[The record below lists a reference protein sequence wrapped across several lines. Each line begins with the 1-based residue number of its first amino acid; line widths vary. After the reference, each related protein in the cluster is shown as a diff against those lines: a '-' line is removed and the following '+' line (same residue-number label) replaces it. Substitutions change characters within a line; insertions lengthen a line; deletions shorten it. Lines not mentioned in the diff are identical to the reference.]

1 MPRNGCASLR
11 SIGVVAV
18 GLAALAA
25 VALIGCGRS
34 APGERAEMDSA
45 APSMASPMPSVPMGG
60 GVPGMAGGGP
70 DMPADKEMATAPEVP
85 ATQAAPQAPG
95 ARHLIRT
102 AMISVEV
109 QDAQSA
115 LQRLEKIASSL
126 GGFVADTS
134 VNRAPDGSQS
144 GNISLR
150 VPSDRFDA
158 ALQQVREIGR
168 VQSWATGVEDVTAA
182 YVDLEARI
190 KNARREEQEVTK
202 LYDRGGKLE
211 DVLKV
216 STRLAEVRGGIEQ
229 LEGQMRVMKDQVS
242 LSTVTVRFFER
253 GEAAVAET
261 TKYDL
266 GYHLRSA
273 VRSLALISRAIL
285 TTTIYV
291 LISGSVLWVPLL
303 VLILVVRWRRKR
315 AAALRNGEPGGT
327 APGEGMHEPG
337 PPEG

>member
-1 MPRNGCASLR
+1 MPRNGWLLLR
-11 SIGVVAV
+11 RMGVVAV

-25 VALIGCGRS
+25 VGLIGCGRS
-34 APGERAEMDSA
+34 PSGQRAEIDSA
-45 APSMASPMPSVPMGG
+45 APEFMAAPMPSAPMSG

-70 DMPADKEMATAPEVP
+70 DMPADKAIATVPEAPV
-85 ATQAAPQAPG
+85 AQAAPRASES
-95 ARHLIRT
+95 RHLIRT

-115 LQRLEKIASSL
+115 LVELERIASSL

-150 VPSDRFDA
+150 VPSASFDT
-158 ALQQVREIGR
+158 ALQQVRKIGR
-168 VQSWATGVEDVTAA
+168 VESWTTGVQDVTAA

-190 KNARREEQEVTK
+190 RNARREEQEVIK

-216 STRLAEVRGGIEQ
+216 SARLAEVRGTIEQ

-242 LSTVTVRFFER
+242 LSTVSVRFFER

-273 VRSLALISRAIL
+273 VRSLALIARAIL

-303 VLILVVRWRRKR
+303 VIILVVRWRRKR
-315 AAALRNGEPGGT
+315 AAAENDGGP
-327 APGEGMHEPG
+327 AD
-337 PPEG
+337 